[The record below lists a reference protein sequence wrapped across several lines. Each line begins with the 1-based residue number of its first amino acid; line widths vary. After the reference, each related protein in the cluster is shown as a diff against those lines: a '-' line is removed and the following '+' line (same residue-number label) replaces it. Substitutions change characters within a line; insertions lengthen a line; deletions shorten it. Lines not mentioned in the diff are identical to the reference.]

1 MRFTEAELA
10 ELRRHFRQRVATT
23 PAIRRRRS
31 KPKPPPI
38 TAPVR
43 EPADHDAI
51 LRTRDVADLFGVQP
65 RVVARWAD
73 AGKLPSFR
81 TLGGHR
87 RFRWGELRAFVV

>member
-10 ELRRHFRQRVATT
+10 EIRKAFRQRVATT

-31 KPKPPPI
+31 EPKPPPI
-38 TAPVR
+38 TPPVR
-43 EPADHDAI
+43 EPDDDAI
-51 LRTRDVADLFGVQP
+51 LGTRDVADLFGVRQ

-81 TLGGHR
+81 TLGGHW